1 MIRTIDNQAIPASR
15 TPQEILDK
23 LTKHGGNPYQNATR
37 LNLDK
42 LLNNGEEPKYCSK
55 YHLYSL
61 ANCVRYFK
69 GIFIAFK
76 P

>member
-1 MIRTIDNQAIPASR
+1 MIRNIDNQAIPASR

-42 LLNNGEEPKYCSK
+42 LPNNGDEPNIVHKI
-55 YHLYSL
+55 
-61 ANCVRYFK
+61 
-69 GIFIAFK
+69 IFIHCLFVAATLRVFL
-76 P
+76 